1 MKLLLVFFTVFFCC
15 LMMGTENGEAPEY
28 EGVNTEVVV
37 YQDQIMADI
46 PDISVSP
53 NWLRSYLLMLN
64 ILDPVKQID
73 LSGDHDKIGIICMV
87 KYCVQCGM
95 LVLHSDKK

>member
-46 PDISVSP
+46 PDISGVAELVEIVSF
-53 NWLRSYLLMLN
+53 
-64 ILDPVKQID
+64 D
-73 LSGDHDKIGIICMV
+73 G
-87 KYCVQCGM
+87 
-95 LVLHSDKK
+95 